1 MEKTKQ
7 KPNKLVILDYTT
19 NIMHLYN
26 VDADIYV
33 NAQYIRSIGYDPDKV
48 VFMWGDVET
57 RDHTGVLTKM

>member
-26 VDADIYV
+26 VDTDIYV

-57 RDHTGVLTKM
+57 RDHKGVLTKM